1 MDSTALET
9 AGLSAGAIT
18 IILTLYRVLGYLK
31 GKRLVSEC
39 CKRKV
44 SIGFDVREMKEV
56 PSEATI
62 VDMAKMNPVVNPLE
76 KKSVS
81 VV

>member
-18 IILTLYRVLGYLK
+18 IILSLYRVIVYLK
-31 GKRLVSEC
+31 GKRIVSEC
-39 CKRKV
+39 CKRRV

-56 PSEATI
+56 PSNNAI
-62 VDMAKMNPVVNPLE
+62 VDMSKMNPVVNPLE
-76 KKSVS
+76 KKSATIV
-81 VV
+81 